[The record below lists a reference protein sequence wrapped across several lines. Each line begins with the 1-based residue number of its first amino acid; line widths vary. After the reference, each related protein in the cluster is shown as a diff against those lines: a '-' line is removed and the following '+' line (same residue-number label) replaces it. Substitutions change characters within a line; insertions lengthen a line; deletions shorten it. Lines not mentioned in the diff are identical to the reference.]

1 MNKQTI
7 QRRLNA
13 AKVSLYAADKEL
25 RKVIVMMGEIQQ
37 PLIVEDI
44 LNAEYNLD
52 DAIARIDRAKDLL
65 KGTSI

>member
-1 MNKQTI
+1 MSKQTI
-7 QRRLNA
+7 LRRLNA

-25 RKVIVMMGEIQQ
+25 RKAIVMMGDIQQ

-44 LNAEYNLD
+44 IDAEYKLD
-52 DAIARIDRAKDLL
+52 DAIERIDRAKDLL